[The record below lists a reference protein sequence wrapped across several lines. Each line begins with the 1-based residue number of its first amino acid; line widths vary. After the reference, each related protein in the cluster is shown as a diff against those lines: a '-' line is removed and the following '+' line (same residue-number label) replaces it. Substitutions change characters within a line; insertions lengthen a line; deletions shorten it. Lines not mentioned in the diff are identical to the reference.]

1 VPRSPSASWVLLGP
15 GIWSACRG
23 ARARCRTAPVNIP
36 RRARRP
42 LPEKRWHV
50 LLIKGP
56 ETPLPHLANGPES
69 PPYEGPM
76 NRNQKIA
83 AALGLS
89 LAQVGLLLHA
99 PASPRAST
107 PVPGADRADLWRE
120 ERPSPLSEFVG
131 DPSHIPE
138 DLAVETLS
146 AEAALRSLA
155 RSLTTLPARQ
165 RVVLAARYGLGGR
178 RPETLQDLADKLGI
192 SREGVRQLQSRA
204 EVTLARCRSLSRAS

>member
-1 VPRSPSASWVLLGP
+1 
-15 GIWSACRG
+15 
-23 ARARCRTAPVNIP
+23 
-36 RRARRP
+36 
-42 LPEKRWHV
+42 
-50 LLIKGP
+50 
-56 ETPLPHLANGPES
+56 
-69 PPYEGPM
+69 M

-107 PVPGADRADLWRE
+107 PVPGADLWRE